1 MVVITVDAILFDMD
15 GTLIDSTPGVLG
27 AWDQFGKDY
36 PFLNIQEILEISDEA
51 TEGSHGVRSI
61 DTLRRWLRLDDEEKL
76 EAEVTRFESEV
87 IRHGLVLLPGVQR
100 VLDQLKEGSTE
111 ELPATRWY
119 APQALKSVNIP
130 LPRHMVMAEDVEHG
144 KPSPDP
150 YLQGAKNCHVDPKN
164 CLVIE
169 DAVSGMRAGRAAG
182 AKVLGVC
189 TSAPRETVEKGE
201 PDYIVQDLTKSSPY
215 DSFSP
220 SFQLCLSDTQ
230 ECGEAVWPHIKRLT
244 NGTYSITMAIP
255 DLGEDNAFFIR
266 MEDDDGVHS
275 DTPMFKLQASPDQQ
289 GQASSPGSSS
299 GSSSSTADSASSRQ
313 SNPNS
318 TPSGGNGDKSNRGS
332 SNDSKDGESETGSKG
347 TGGARIS
354 EIPMPSATMSN
365 STSSPVGTVSTTA
378 SLLPS
383 ATNKALVATSENNKP
398 STIAI
403 VIPLAIFAAALAGL
417 VFSLRQRSKAKK
429 EIERQ
434 NGTSRDEPSLHRTVS
449 KESSSVTS
457 QSSTGSAGK
466 TDLERAIE
474 FISGIQV
481 PRSPG
486 LTPLP
491 PSIESRRHAR
501 MQNKLERDAVSQ
513 ADLVEAAR
521 VQITKPDISEVAGRP
536 TGVQYVGPYTNY
548 PGYGRD
554 SALYQLPTIPRA
566 VPLIDPST
574 YATLVPEN
582 GFWPGVPHTVIGMP
596 PSLGGPGGSVS
607 GVPRPS
613 TVPLPQAPDHLPY
626 PSEQRHHCS
635 VVIANQE
642 SDVLTSVNASQ
653 PAEFA
658 PNHAPVPPPT
668 APSVEPLPAPPVL
681 PASLRVARPRPPS
694 PLDYAAINQTRT
706 QATQPH
712 ESVSSVV
719 GPAIPYATRP
729 SSSSTTLSS
738 TLSDL
743 PNPYAAIEMALRA
756 GV

>member
-1 MVVITVDAILFDMD
+1 
-15 GTLIDSTPGVLG
+15 
-27 AWDQFGKDY
+27 
-36 PFLNIQEILEISDEA
+36 
-51 TEGSHGVRSI
+51 
-61 DTLRRWLRLDDEEKL
+61 
-76 EAEVTRFESEV
+76 
-87 IRHGLVLLPGVQR
+87 
-100 VLDQLKEGSTE
+100 
-111 ELPATRWY
+111 
-119 APQALKSVNIP
+119 
-130 LPRHMVMAEDVEHG
+130 MVMAEDVEHG

-150 YLQGAKNCHVDPKN
+150 YLQGAKNCHVNSKN

-189 TSAPRETVEKGE
+189 TSAPRETLEKGE
-201 PDYIVQDLTKSSPY
+201 PDYIVQDLTKVSVRWVGRQVEVTIDETHDQNECWDWYTNTLTFVQQLSLPPPTTIANSFASDAEAQAKTPVTLAGNDSASGVAWVYPTSTDVYVSGDKMVATWSSPY

-230 ECGEAVWPHIKRLT
+230 ECGEAVWPHIKRLA

-318 TPSGGNGDKSNRGS
+318 TSSGGNGDKSNRES
-332 SNDSKDGESETGSKG
+332 SNDSEDDKSGTGSKG

-354 EIPMPSATMSN
+354 EVPMPSASMLN
-365 STSSPVGTVSTTA
+365 STSSPVGTVSMTA

-398 STIAI
+398 STVAI

-429 EIERQ
+429 EIERR
-434 NGTSRDEPSLHRTVS
+434 NGASGDEPSLHTTVT

-457 QSSTGSAGK
+457 QSSSGSAAR
-466 TDLERAIE
+466 TDLERAME

-521 VQITKPDISEVAGRP
+521 VQITKPDTPEVAGRP
-536 TGVQYVGPYTNY
+536 MGVQYVGPCANY

-554 SALYQLPTIPRA
+554 SGLYQLPTIPRA

-574 YATLVPEN
+574 YATLVPGN

-596 PSLGGPGGSVS
+596 PSLGGLGGSVL
-607 GVPRPS
+607 GLPRPS
-613 TVPLPQAPDHLPY
+613 TAPLSQAPGHLPY
-626 PSEQRHHCS
+626 PAEQRHHYS
-635 VVIANQE
+635 AVIANQE
-642 SDVLTSVNASQ
+642 FDVRIPLNAGQ

-658 PNHAPVPPPT
+658 PNHAPAPALPPI

-681 PASLRVARPRPPS
+681 PASLRVAQPRPPS
-694 PLDYAAINQTRT
+694 PSDYAAINQART

-712 ESVSSVV
+712 ESVSSVA

-729 SSSSTTLSS
+729 SSSSNTLSS

>member
-1 MVVITVDAILFDMD
+1 
-15 GTLIDSTPGVLG
+15 
-27 AWDQFGKDY
+27 
-36 PFLNIQEILEISDEA
+36 
-51 TEGSHGVRSI
+51 
-61 DTLRRWLRLDDEEKL
+61 
-76 EAEVTRFESEV
+76 
-87 IRHGLVLLPGVQR
+87 
-100 VLDQLKEGSTE
+100 
-111 ELPATRWY
+111 
-119 APQALKSVNIP
+119 
-130 LPRHMVMAEDVEHG
+130 
-144 KPSPDP
+144 
-150 YLQGAKNCHVDPKN
+150 
-164 CLVIE
+164 
-169 DAVSGMRAGRAAG
+169 
-182 AKVLGVC
+182 
-189 TSAPRETVEKGE
+189 
-201 PDYIVQDLTKSSPY
+201 
-215 DSFSP
+215 
-220 SFQLCLSDTQ
+220 
-230 ECGEAVWPHIKRLT
+230 
-244 NGTYSITMAIP
+244 
-255 DLGEDNAFFIR
+255 

-299 GSSSSTADSASSRQ
+299 GSSSSRADSASSRQ

-318 TPSGGNGDKSNRGS
+318 TSSGGNGDKSNRGS

-354 EIPMPSATMSN
+354 EIPMPGASMSS
-365 STSSPVGTVSTTA
+365 STSSPVGTVSMTA
-378 SLLPS
+378 SLLPL

-398 STIAI
+398 STVAI

-429 EIERQ
+429 EIERR
-434 NGTSRDEPSLHRTVS
+434 NSASGDEPSLHRTVS
-449 KESSSVTS
+449 KDSSSVTS
-457 QSSTGSAGK
+457 QSSAGSAGR
-466 TDLERAIE
+466 TDIERAME
-474 FISGIQV
+474 FISGIRV

-521 VQITKPDISEVAGRP
+521 VQITKPDIPEVAGRP
-536 TGVQYVGPYTNY
+536 TGVQYVGPCTNY

-554 SALYQLPTIPRA
+554 SGLYQLPIIPRA

-574 YATLVPEN
+574 YATLVPGN
-582 GFWPGVPHTVIGMP
+582 GFWPGIPHTVIGMP
-596 PSLGGPGGSVS
+596 PSLGGLGGSVL

-613 TVPLPQAPDHLPY
+613 TAPLSQALGHLPY
-626 PSEQRHHCS
+626 P
-635 VVIANQE
+635 ADQE
-642 SDVLTSVNASQ
+642 SDVLTSVNASR

-658 PNHAPVPPPT
+658 PNHAPVPPPI
-668 APSVEPLPAPPVL
+668 APIVEPLPAPPVL

-694 PLDYAAINQTRT
+694 PLDYAAINQART

-712 ESVSSVV
+712 ESVSSIV

-743 PNPYAAIEMALRA
+743 PNPYAAIKMALRA